1 MSLANL
7 EYENFVAIHNL
18 IQEVMS
24 NHNNEWNTI
33 DLDKDEHGNDL
44 FPSSDA
50 SINFLLESVTE
61 LSEAFDNDDLRNKVL
76 NHSECTNRLSKLL
89 EKVETIINQTNCE
102 LSFEKLEV
110 IWWDFAMLV
119 NTAKSIHIEEFTE
132 RFNRSDLCTDSIKTI
147 NNLLYQSVEM
157 MKLSAF
163 SKELEQKHTGTIH

>member
-24 NHNNEWNTI
+24 NQNNEWNTI

-44 FPSSDA
+44 LPSSDA

-61 LSEAFDNDDLRNKVL
+61 LSEAFDNDDLKNKIL

-89 EKVETIINQTNCE
+89 EKVETIINQTNLFFSYVLNQLSLPYQQGIQSPLAE
-102 LSFEKLEV
+102 L
-110 IWWDFAMLV
+110 DF
-119 NTAKSIHIEEFTE
+119 
-132 RFNRSDLCTDSIKTI
+132 
-147 NNLLYQSVEM
+147 
-157 MKLSAF
+157 
-163 SKELEQKHTGTIH
+163 

>member
-33 DLDKDEHGNDL
+33 DLDKDEHGNYL
-44 FPSSDA
+44 FPSSDV

-76 NHSECTNRLSKLL
+76 NHSEYTNRLSKLL

-102 LSFEKLEV
+102 ISFEKLEV
-110 IWWDFAMLV
+110 VWWDFAMLV
-119 NTAKSIHIEEFTE
+119 NTAKSIHRVELVEQ
-132 RFNRSDLCTDSIKTI
+132 FNISGSNNDFIKRL